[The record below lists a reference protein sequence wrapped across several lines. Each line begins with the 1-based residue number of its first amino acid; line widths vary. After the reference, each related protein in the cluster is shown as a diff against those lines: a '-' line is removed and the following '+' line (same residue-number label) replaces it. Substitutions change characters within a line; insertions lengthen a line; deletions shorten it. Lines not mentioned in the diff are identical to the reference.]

1 MNGKLEIVLLRDRA
15 ADALRR
21 EIFDG
26 ALLPGTELT
35 QEELAGRLGISRM
48 PVREALQILERDGLI
63 RWASGNRA
71 VVCAWTLDDL
81 RDHYEIRALIE
92 GEAAARAALRP
103 ESHDDIARAFEL
115 ADGLAR
121 AGSNPAAYGR
131 GSEAFHRA
139 VWTGAASARI
149 VKIAGQLFTGLPPH
163 LHELVPGTVLP
174 STHDHRTI
182 LEGILS
188 GDAEAARR
196 HMAEHILGSYP
207 KMRTHFA
214 RIHKLE
220 TA

>member
-15 ADALRR
+15 ADVLRR
-21 EIFDG
+21 EIFEG
-26 ALLPGTELT
+26 TLLPGMELT

-71 VVCAWTLDDL
+71 VVCGWTLDDL

-92 GEAAARAALRP
+92 GEAAARAAVRP
-103 ESHDDIARAFEL
+103 ETHAGITRAFEL

-121 AGSNPAAYGR
+121 AGSDPAAYGR
-131 GSEAFHRA
+131 GSEEFHRA
-139 VWTGAASARI
+139 VWSAAGSSRI
-149 VKIAGQLFTGLPPH
+149 VKIASQLFTGLPPH

-174 STHDHRTI
+174 STHAHRTI

-188 GDAEAARR
+188 GSAEAARR
-196 HMAEHILGSYP
+196 HMAEHILASFP
-207 KMRTHFA
+207 KMRSYFA